1 MLINGFI
8 LTAIPAQD
16 LFVALAVAIKRTGI
30 TYNVSVHSTCY
41 HPTDDP
47 GAYDQ
52 NFCLGQRAGHL
63 T

>member
-8 LTAIPAQD
+8 LTANPVQD
-16 LFVALAVAIKRTGI
+16 LFVAVFKKRLGI
-30 TYNVSVHSTCY
+30 IYNAPVNSTCY
-41 HPTDDP
+41 HSIDYP
-47 GAYDQ
+47 GACDQ

>member
-8 LTAIPAQD
+8 LTANPVQD
-16 LFVALAVAIKRTGI
+16 LFIAVSKKKLGI
-30 TYNVSVHSTCY
+30 IYNSSVNSTCY

-47 GAYDQ
+47 GASDQ
-52 NFCLGQRAGHL
+52 NFCPRQRAGHL